1 MMSYRPLALAAT
13 VAALLSM
20 YVTGAEAQ
28 PAYVAPGSVYIG
40 AGAGP
45 VYMTPSA
52 PAAAYVGRRGHGNGF
67 EEPDFSY
74 GYGPAPRSRYGPAPG
89 YGYGPS
95 PRNGY
100 AYEPAPRH
108 GYEPAPRYGYGPM
121 PRYGYRYEPVPR
133 RGRSPRTP
141 AHPPNEEPA
150 ALPPHLPAPS
160 AGRR

>member
-13 VAALLSM
+13 VAALLSI
-20 YVTGAEAQ
+20 YVRGAEAQ

-45 VYMTPSA
+45 VYVTPGA
-52 PAAAYVGRRGHGNGF
+52 PAAAYVGRRGYGNGF
-67 EEPDFSY
+67 EEPDFS
-74 GYGPAPRSRYGPAPG
+74 

-141 AHPPNEEPA
+141 
-150 ALPPHLPAPS
+150 
-160 AGRR
+160 